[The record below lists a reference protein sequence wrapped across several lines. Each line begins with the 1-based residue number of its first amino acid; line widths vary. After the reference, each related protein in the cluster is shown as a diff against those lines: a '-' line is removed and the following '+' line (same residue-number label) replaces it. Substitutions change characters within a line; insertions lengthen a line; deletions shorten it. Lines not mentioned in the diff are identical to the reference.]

1 MKNYFLASLTLLAIA
16 LFSLAPSAKA
26 QDYSNIR
33 IVRLS
38 FVEGSVQYQRPGES
52 WQDAQMNLPIQEGFA
67 VRTGDGYAEVEFE
80 NSLAIRVGTNSTVE
94 FPQLALVNGG
104 HVTRLNVS
112 QGTAIISAKLS
123 RADMLSVVCLRF
135 ERESASQR
143 KFPRG
148 RIACRKLGDGVP
160 RKS

>member
-80 NSLAIRVGTNSTVE
+80 TSLAIRLGRIRRWN
-94 FPQLALVNGG
+94 
-104 HVTRLNVS
+104 
-112 QGTAIISAKLS
+112 
-123 RADMLSVVCLRF
+123 LRF
-135 ERESASQR
+135 W
-143 KFPRG
+143 PW
-148 RIACRKLGDGVP
+148 
-160 RKS
+160 